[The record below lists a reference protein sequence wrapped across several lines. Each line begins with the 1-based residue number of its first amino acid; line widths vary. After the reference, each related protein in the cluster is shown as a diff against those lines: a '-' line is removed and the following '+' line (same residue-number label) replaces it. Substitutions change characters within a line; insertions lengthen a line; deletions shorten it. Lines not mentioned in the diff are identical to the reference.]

1 MKSYVTTIIGA
12 CLLGISPAKAE
23 DSWKPATEVKI
34 EKIDKALASLKD
46 KEPATLRQPT
56 ILAYKTAVFLATGAV
71 DTPTIGKTQSICAKF
86 QGGEEKFDRVVVTI
100 EFMGYAD
107 DSLIGERFV
116 IGLLAGQNGV
126 WKVTKI
132 ERSAY
137 GRGDHK

>member
-1 MKSYVTTIIGA
+1 MKPYVTTIIGV

-23 DSWKPATEVKI
+23 DSWKPANEVKI

-56 ILAYKTAVFLATGAV
+56 ILAYKTAVFLATGAI
-71 DTPTIGKTQSICAKF
+71 DTPTIGKTQSISAKF
-86 QGGEEKFDRVVVTI
+86 QGGEERFDRVVVTV

-107 DSLIGERFV
+107 DSLTGERFV
-116 IGLLAGQNGV
+116 ISLLSGQDGV